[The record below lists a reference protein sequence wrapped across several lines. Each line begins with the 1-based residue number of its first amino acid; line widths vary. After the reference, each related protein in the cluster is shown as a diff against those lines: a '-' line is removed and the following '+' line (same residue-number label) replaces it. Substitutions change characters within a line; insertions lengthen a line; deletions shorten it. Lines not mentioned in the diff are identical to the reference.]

1 MNVLIIPD
9 SFKGSL
15 SAVEV
20 SKEIHETVKKL
31 MPKSIVNE
39 FPFSDGGEGALNV
52 LIKNIKGKLILS
64 KTVDPL
70 GRKINAPFFLFENK
84 KTAWI
89 ELSQA
94 SGINLLKKNELDPF
108 KTSTFGTGI
117 IIKKALEMGCDKIYL
132 GIGGSSTHDLGSGI
146 FVALGGKLLDKNK
159 NEIPLGGGSLNKC
172 TEINIDSLHNKINE
186 VQIIVASD
194 VNNPLIG
201 ENGAAKIYS
210 KQKGASENE
219 TIELEKNSIYFSSLI
234 QKFNSK
240 EINSIKGG
248 GAAGGTA
255 AGLYGLIN
263 SKISNGFDVLK
274 KISDLEKII
283 CKSNLV
289 ITGEGHFDNQSLN
302 GKLPIK
308 IAEITSKYK
317 IPTII
322 LTGKKSVDVKKLKD
336 FDFKVYSIN
345 PPNIAFEKA
354 VKETRQNISI
364 KMTEILNYFIK
375 SKTLL

>member
-52 LIKNIKGKLILS
+52 LMKNIKGKLILS

-94 SGINLLKKNELDPF
+94 SGINLLKKTELDPF

-172 TEINIDSLHNKINE
+172 TEINIDSLHNKIDE
-186 VQIIVASD
+186 AQIIVASD

-263 SKISNGFDVLK
+263 SKINNGFDVLK

>member
-1 MNVLIIPD
+1 LNVLIIPD

-20 SKEIHETVKKL
+20 SKKIHETVKKI
-31 MPKSIVNE
+31 MPESVVNE

-52 LIKNIKGKLILS
+52 LINNIKGKLILS

-70 GRKINAPFFLFENK
+70 GRKINVPFFLFENK
-84 KTAWI
+84 KTAWV

-94 SGINLLKKNELDPF
+94 SGINLLKKTELDPF

-117 IIKKALEMGCDKIYL
+117 IIKKALEMGCEKIYL

-172 TEINIDSLHNKINE
+172 TEINIDSLYNKINE
-186 VQIIVASD
+186 AQIIVASD

-210 KQKGASENE
+210 KQKGASEKE

-240 EINSIKGG
+240 EISSIKGG

-263 SKISNGFDVLK
+263 SKINNGFDILK
-274 KISDLEKII
+274 KIFDLEKII
-283 CKSNLV
+283 SKSNLV

-308 IAEITSKYK
+308 VAEITSKYK

-322 LTGKKSVDVKKLKD
+322 LTGKKSVNEKKLKD
-336 FDFKVYSIN
+336 FYFKVYSIN

-364 KMTEILNYFIK
+364 KMTEILNHFVK